1 MFTTG
6 EEEFGNSAAGLMS
19 GVARHAPV
27 LAAHNMKSIRQR
39 VLKGELMAGTFL
51 NLGSSLT
58 AEMAGQAGFDWVL
71 VDLEHGGGGR
81 QELLLQ
87 LQALEST
94 PAATLVRIAWND
106 PVMFKR
112 VLDLGAD
119 GIMVPYIQSAEEA
132 RKAAAAMR
140 YPPAG
145 IRGVAAMNRAAA
157 FGPGFDD
164 YFKAANSDLLTIVQ
178 IETGATLEHLD
189 EIAAVEGVDVLFIGP
204 LDLSVSLGVPKQ
216 FSHPTVRAAFAKV
229 VNAARKAE
237 KIPGLIL
244 SKEEEIEQAVA
255 DGFSFLC
262 CSSDGALVTS
272 GMRRIA
278 GAFKKYKKKG

>member
-1 MFTTG
+1 
-6 EEEFGNSAAGLMS
+6 
-19 GVARHAPV
+19 
-27 LAAHNMKSIRQR
+27 MKWIRER
-39 VLKGELMAGTFL
+39 ALSGELMAGTFV

-81 QELLLQ
+81 QDLLLQ

-112 VLDLGAD
+112 VLDLGVS
-119 GIMVPYIQSAEEA
+119 GIMVPYVQSAVEA
-132 RKAAAAMR
+132 ERAVAAMR

-145 IRGVAAMNRAAA
+145 VRGVAAMNRACG
-157 FGPGFDD
+157 FGPGFDE
-164 YFKAANSDLLTIVQ
+164 YFSAANSQLLTIVQ
-178 IETGATLEHLD
+178 IETRETIDRLD

-216 FSHPTVRAAFAKV
+216 FDHPTVRAAFAKV
-229 VNAARKAE
+229 VEACRKAG
-237 KIPGLIL
+237 KVAGLIL
-244 SKEEEIEQAVA
+244 SKEEDIERAIN
-255 DGFSFLC
+255 DGFTFLSL
-262 CSSDGALVTS
+262 SSDGAMVTQ
-272 GMRRIA
+272 GMRRTA
-278 GAFKKYKKKG
+278 TAFNKHKKVSA

>member
-1 MFTTG
+1 
-6 EEEFGNSAAGLMS
+6 
-19 GVARHAPV
+19 
-27 LAAHNMKSIRQR
+27 MKSIRQR

-106 PVMFKR
+106 PVLFKR

-119 GIMVPYIQSAEEA
+119 GIMVPYVQSAEEA

-140 YPPAG
+140 FPPAG
-145 IRGVAAMNRAAA
+145 VRGVAAMNRACA

-164 YFKAANSDLLTIVQ
+164 YFKAANSELLTIVQ
-178 IETGATLEHLD
+178 IETGATIERVD

-216 FSHPTVRAAFAKV
+216 FDHPTVRAAYAKV
-229 VNAARKAE
+229 VNAARRAG

-244 SKEEEIEQAVA
+244 SKEDEIERAVS

-262 CSSDGALVTS
+262 VGSDGALVTT

-278 GAFKKYKKKG
+278 SAFKKYKKHD